1 MPMGCVACVLLIQ
14 RNTSPKG
21 SETGRKIGEKNGDAR
36 FFCTNCER
44 PEGTAFRI
52 VHPNR
57 PKTESPDFATGSALF
72 RRSCSGGQ
80 VRVAW
85 RWGKYRGE
93 MMIAIDHIAIP
104 AGDVGASARFL
115 SEIFGVADATPRG
128 PEGDMRWLDIGE
140 AGALL
145 FTPAETVASQHVAFR
160 V

>member
-57 PKTESPDFATGSALF
+57 PKTESPDFATGSPPMGAC
-72 RRSCSGGQ
+72 RRSTAYAVQS
-80 VRVAW
+80 RTL
-85 RWGKYRGE
+85 
-93 MMIAIDHIAIP
+93 D
-104 AGDVGASARFL
+104 SARV
-115 SEIFGVADATPRG
+115 SAENQGPGVFAPLVR
-128 PEGDMRWLDIGE
+128 
-140 AGALL
+140 ALVYK
-145 FTPAETVASQHVAFR
+145 TSWGV
-160 V
+160 